1 MARIGIINCSNMV
14 QELDCAAVV
23 CLGDLRKKR
32 GLFASYQGEEIVL
45 VGMLSCAGCPTSA
58 GAEKI
63 LRKVRAIAEF
73 RIDALHFSYCMTVV
87 CPFLSKYVEVIQ
99 RNFPDI
105 ELVMG
110 THTPHDAGKFKESVK
125 TCLLAERKN
134 ANDIITGKV

>member
-63 LRKVRAIAEF
+63 
-73 RIDALHFSYCMTVV
+73 
-87 CPFLSKYVEVIQ
+87 
-99 RNFPDI
+99 N
-105 ELVMG
+105 
-110 THTPHDAGKFKESVK
+110 PHPP
-125 TCLLAERKN
+125 
-134 ANDIITGKV
+134 